1 MHDELE
7 NGGTKEWTRQ
17 DLNPEAL
24 LRKNNARIDTKR
36 IPAIKGAGYNTW

>member
-17 DLNPEAL
+17 DLNPEAR
-24 LRKNNARIDTKR
+24 LRNINAQIDTKM
-36 IPAIKGAGYNTW
+36 ALFE